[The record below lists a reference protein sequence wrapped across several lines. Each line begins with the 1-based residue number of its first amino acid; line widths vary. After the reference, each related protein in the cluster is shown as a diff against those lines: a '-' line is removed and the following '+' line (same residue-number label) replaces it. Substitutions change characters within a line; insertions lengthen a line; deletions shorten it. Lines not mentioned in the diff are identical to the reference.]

1 MVRLFVW
8 LLLIGA
14 LVVKLRWDHRQRRR
28 LQRLQRRL
36 AAEAALRQRQKGE
49 RFQLTTDFLNG
60 RYDEAEYRRRCADLE
75 SQHRAQWDA
84 LGRDF

>member
-1 MVRLFVW
+1 MGRLFFW

-14 LVVKLRWDHRQRRR
+14 LVGKLRWDQRQRRR
-28 LQRLQRRL
+28 LQRRL
-36 AAEAALRQRQKGE
+36 AVESALRQRQQGE

>member
-1 MVRLFVW
+1 MGRLFFW

-14 LVVKLRWDHRQRRR
+14 LVGKLRWDQRQRR
-28 LQRLQRRL
+28 RLQRRL
-36 AAEAALRQRQKGE
+36 AAEAALRQRQQGE

>member
-1 MVRLFVW
+1 MGRLFFW

-14 LVVKLRWDHRQRRR
+14 LVGKLRWDHRQRRR
-28 LQRLQRRL
+28 LQHRL
-36 AAEAALRQRQKGE
+36 AAESALRQRQQGE